1 MISKEEVT
9 RLAELAR
16 LSISPEE
23 VETLQKDISN
33 ILSYVGQVNTIAITE
48 RKGGDIFPQNIMRPD
63 EVYGPNSPVAGK
75 RDALLAALPEREGD
89 YAVVRKIIT
98 KDE

>member
-23 VETLQKDISN
+23 IESLQKDISS
-33 ILSYVGQVNTIAITE
+33 ILSYVGQVNTISISE
-48 RKGGDIFPQNIMRPD
+48 RNGGDIFPQNVMRPD
-63 EVYGPNSPVAGK
+63 NVHIPSSPMAGK
-75 RDALLAALPEREGD
+75 QEALLEALPEREGD